1 MCNFLQVFALKPART
16 AANREQHF
24 PSSSF
29 YRCIMLSSLK
39 SVPQANEFPM
49 ELTNLKDP
57 LHMWQRLIAYLGLDD
72 KKVIVAMRRTSE
84 TLLRD
89 ASDFVVGAYDY
100 LASFD
105 ETASILGWE
114 QKMDEAHLEERRQFF
129 ATWMARAI
137 GVDLSDEFALYLFDA
152 GLLHAAHGP
161 RQTHTP
167 PQWVMGAI
175 AMVQAHF
182 AERILHYGH
191 DRELAATAIGGWNK
205 YLMLQNYQMMAGY
218 DVARELDRG
227 SIDVIVKLYGKL
239 QVLAGREEQQ
249 VHCYNG
255 STLADVLRKFFN
267 YHPLLRQEVFEV
279 AWRSPEG
286 DVEATWATDFEKV
299 YVPRQ
304 GPYWRILLNGQEV
317 RYQGGF
323 EQPIKAGDIVA
334 LFPPGR

>member
-1 MCNFLQVFALKPART
+1 
-16 AANREQHF
+16 
-24 PSSSF
+24 
-29 YRCIMLSSLK
+29 MLSSLK
-39 SVPQANEFPM
+39 TDSQMHEFPM
-49 ELTNLKDP
+49 ELTGLEDP
-57 LHMWQRLIAYLGLDD
+57 LHMWRRMIAYLGLDD
-72 KKVIVAMRRTSE
+72 KNTIVAMRHTSE

-114 QKMDEAHLEERRQFF
+114 QKMDEKHLEERRQFF

-152 GLLHAAHGP
+152 GVLHAAHGP
-161 RQTHTP
+161 RQIHTP

-191 DRELAATAIGGWNK
+191 EPELAAVAIGGWNK
-205 YLMLQNYQMMAGY
+205 YLMLQNYQMLAGY
-218 DVARELDRG
+218 EVARELDHG
-227 SIDVIVKLYGKL
+227 AIQVQIKLYGKL
-239 QVLAGREEQQ
+239 QALAKREEQT
-249 VHCYNG
+249 VHC
-255 STLADVLRKFFN
+255 SSDCTLAEVLRKFFN

-323 EQPIKAGDIVA
+323 DQPVKAGDVIA